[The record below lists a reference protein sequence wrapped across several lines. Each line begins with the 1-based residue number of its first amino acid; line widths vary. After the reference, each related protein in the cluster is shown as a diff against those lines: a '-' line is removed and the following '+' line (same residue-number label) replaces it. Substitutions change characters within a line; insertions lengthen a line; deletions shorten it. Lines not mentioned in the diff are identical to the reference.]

1 MMIFVNNTPNNT
13 GVAIYGDQMD
23 FENLYEALH
32 EVVGNEDEFA
42 AHDAAR
48 IRVLDVCYDIRHAL
62 MGHREIEFV
71 DNGMNADKMKW
82 MSMIVPDKN
91 VYLKIN
97 VLWPEML
104 FVTMAL
110 NDFIRLYAGKKAKK
124 SYDVMLDKKNI
135 WDGSIAIV
143 RVFQAAVVKCIKET
157 VSEASFSRM
166 INLMNKDYTWFDGYT
181 RQYLDILNCRFIDMT
196 SEKRLKSIPT
206 MAKRIA
212 ERGAEYM
219 QVKAEVAAAARE
231 YNTYEDNI
239 EAPVDYPEDFEW

>member
-1 MMIFVNNTPNNT
+1 MIFVNNTPNNT

-23 FENLYEALH
+23 FENLYDALH
-32 EVVGNEDEFA
+32 EVVGNEGEFVA
-42 AHDAAR
+42 YSAAR
-48 IRVLDVCYDIRHAL
+48 IRVLGVCYDIRHAL
-62 MGHREIEFV
+62 MGDREIEFV
-71 DNGMNADKMKW
+71 DNGMDADRMKW
-82 MSMIVPDKN
+82 MSTIAPDKN

-110 NDFIRLYAGKKAKK
+110 NDFIRLYARKKAKK

-143 RVFQAAVVKCIKET
+143 RVFQVAVVKCIKET

-181 RQYLDILNCRFIDMT
+181 WQYLDILNCRFIDMT
-196 SEKRLKSIPT
+196 SEKRLKSIPI

-219 QVKAEVAAAARE
+219 QVKAEVTAAARE